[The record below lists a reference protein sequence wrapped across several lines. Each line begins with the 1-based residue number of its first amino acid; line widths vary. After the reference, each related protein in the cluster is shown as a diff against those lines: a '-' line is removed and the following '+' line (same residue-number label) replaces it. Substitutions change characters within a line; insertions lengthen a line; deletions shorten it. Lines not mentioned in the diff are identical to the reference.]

1 MHVGGVQ
8 IGGGAPVV
16 VQSMTCTDTADAQA
30 TLAQVCAL
38 AQAGCDIVRV
48 SVPTEAALEGFRTI
62 CAESPVPI
70 VADIHFNHKLAIG
83 AVEAG
88 AAKLRINPGNIGDW
102 AKVDA
107 VIDAAGAAGCAIRIG
122 VNAGSLEQD
131 IAERDEL
138 TQPEKLVMSSERF
151 VKHFEDRG
159 FTNIVLSAKAH
170 SVQTTLDT
178 YRALS
183 REISHVPLHL
193 GVTEAGTKLQGTIK
207 SSVGLG
213 ILLSEGI
220 GDTMRA
226 VSYTHLR
233 VAALDTRLGGNRT
246 LVNLTDHVGIHR
258 HGDTRN
264 RVDAHKQQK
273 ARQDIDEN
281 AREQHKGAL
290 EKTLAQIGMRTLL
303 RKELGFAARQ
313 LPHIALGSR
322 MLSIETAAV
331 KGGVTRR
338 ISWQRLILGGIVAR
352 RGLLPFL
359 IPRRDRAPTQEQG
372 ACLEHN
378 LLG

>member
-16 VQSMTCTDTADAQA
+16 VQSMTCADTADAQA
-30 TLAQVCAL
+30 TLAQVRAL

-131 IAERDEL
+131 IAERDDL

-183 REISHVPLHL
+183 REIPHVPLHL

-207 SSVGLG
+207 S
-213 ILLSEGI
+213 
-220 GDTMRA
+220 
-226 VSYTHLR
+226 
-233 VAALDTRLGGNRT
+233 
-246 LVNLTDHVGIHR
+246 
-258 HGDTRN
+258 
-264 RVDAHKQQK
+264 
-273 ARQDIDEN
+273 
-281 AREQHKGAL
+281 
-290 EKTLAQIGMRTLL
+290 
-303 RKELGFAARQ
+303 
-313 LPHIALGSR
+313 
-322 MLSIETAAV
+322 
-331 KGGVTRR
+331 
-338 ISWQRLILGGIVAR
+338 
-352 RGLLPFL
+352 
-359 IPRRDRAPTQEQG
+359 
-372 ACLEHN
+372 
-378 LLG
+378 